1 MMCLHVQLPINGEAN
16 HIYTWS
22 VKGKEKKLNFLC
34 KELA

>member
-1 MMCLHVQLPINGEAN
+1 MSSFPLMRKLT
-16 HIYTWS
+16 IYTWS